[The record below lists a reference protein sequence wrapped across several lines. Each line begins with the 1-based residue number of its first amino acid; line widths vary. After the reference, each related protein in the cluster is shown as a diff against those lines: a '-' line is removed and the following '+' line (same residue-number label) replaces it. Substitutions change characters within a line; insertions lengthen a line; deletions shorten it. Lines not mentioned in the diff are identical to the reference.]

1 MRTETDHL
9 CLERALETL
18 RHYASK
24 DTISSG
30 DVNHQLY
37 HAPLPN
43 KIKTRTADPSA
54 LDKLVPKDRLQH
66 RGPGHLKKRM
76 PPLEAH
82 GQKYS

>member
-1 MRTETDHL
+1 MQAKIL
-9 CLERALETL
+9 LA
-18 RHYASK
+18 
-24 DTISSG
+24 SG

-54 LDKLVPKDRLQH
+54 LDKLVPKDRIQH
-66 RGPGHLKKRM
+66 RDPGHMKKRM